1 MLVAIKVPADRRE
14 RYPRAK
20 GGASQYNET
29 DLKNRAIAACW
40 RSGRPG
46 EQLDP
51 PSANGVALEEA
62 DGHLYVTI
70 ANANRLLAC
79 DRVRNDGKLKY
90 LRRVPVALKKGR

>member
-1 MLVAIKVPADRRE
+1 MPKS
-14 RYPRAK
+14 K
-20 GGASQYNET
+20 GGAPQHNET
-29 DLKNRAIAACW
+29 DLKNRALAAYW

-70 ANANRLLAC
+70 ANPSRLLAC
-79 DRVRNDGKLKY
+79 YRVRNDGKLKY
-90 LRRVPVALKKGR
+90 LRRPPVALKKER

>member
-1 MLVAIKVPADRRE
+1 MNPWRLQAWA
-14 RYPRAK
+14 
-20 GGASQYNET
+20 
-29 DLKNRAIAACW
+29 LAAYW

-51 PSANGVALEEA
+51 PSANGVAVEEA

-70 ANANRLLAC
+70 ANTN
-79 DRVRNDGKLKY
+79 RVRNDGKLKY